1 MNRIEKAKT
10 GYGTCNVKNLKR
22 EYWKKFQCPAC
33 EKPSHGNREGK
44 LISEGSLRVG
54 SMHPSTCTKIS
65 YWQWKHLTCWR
76 VPEAVFAELPDDL
89 DDKPAVLEAL
99 RRLSKKAYQGPL
111 VLDEKLREESLQ
123 EVVAWVSDKANWSNH
138 NVEGVCIRKGK
149 TDKCI
154 PAPKKKAAKKRK
166 AKAKAPADDA
176 ALITPDKKLK
186 AEPKAERK
194 TEPKAAEDAAII
206 IE

>member
-1 MNRIEKAKT
+1 M
-10 GYGTCNVKNLKR
+10 KNLKR

-111 VLDEKLREESLQ
+111 VLDETLREESLQ

-138 NVEGVCIRKGK
+138 NAEGVCIRKGK

-154 PAPKKKAAKKRK
+154 PAPKKKPAKKRK
-166 AKAKAPADDA
+166 VKAKAPADDA
-176 ALITPDKKLK
+176 ALITPEKKLK
-186 AEPKAERK
+186 PEPKAERK

>member
-1 MNRIEKAKT
+1 M
-10 GYGTCNVKNLKR
+10 KNLKR

-111 VLDEKLREESLQ
+111 VLDDTLREESLQ

-154 PAPKKKAAKKRK
+154 PAPKKKATAKKRK

>member
-1 MNRIEKAKT
+1 MNRIEYAKT

-33 EKPSHGNREGK
+33 EKPSHGDREGK

-99 RRLSKKAYQGPL
+99 RRLSKKGYQGPL
-111 VLDEKLREESLQ
+111 ALDETLSEESLQ
-123 EVVAWVSDKANWSNH
+123 EVVAWVTDKANWSNH

-154 PAPKKKAAKKRK
+154 PAPKKKKAAKRK
-166 AKAKAPADDA
+166 PKAPAGDD
-176 ALITPDKKLK
+176 LPFTPERKKPK
-186 AEPKAERK
+186 PEPKPEPEP
-194 TEPKAAEDAAII
+194 EPKAAEDAAII